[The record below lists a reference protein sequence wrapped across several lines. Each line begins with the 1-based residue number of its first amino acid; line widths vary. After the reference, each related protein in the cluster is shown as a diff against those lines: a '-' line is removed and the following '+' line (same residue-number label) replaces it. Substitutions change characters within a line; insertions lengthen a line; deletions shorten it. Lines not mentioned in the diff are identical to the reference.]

1 MAADKPYYQHLN
13 ASDDL
18 VTPYAAIRA
27 GFVALALEKNR
38 RATPFVEQARV
49 LKAAAS
55 RIQTPMEL
63 VDIEDIQPALLTA
76 AGVSD
81 KAARYLE
88 QQDKIAA
95 IRGLIE
101 NFLEPAGVK
110 FIEELVFRFLLIRGD
125 TLGGS
130 MRNVGGILAQRKL
143 TRMLIST
150 LNVAGKSYQWL
161 YSSMNRWVQ
170 MTIEI

>member
-1 MAADKPYYQHLN
+1 MTMDNPYCQHLN
-13 ASDDL
+13 SSDDL

-49 LKAAAS
+49 LKVAAS
-55 RIQTPMEL
+55 RIQIPMEL

-81 KAARYLE
+81 KAAKYLDTH
-88 QQDKIAA
+88 DKVAA

-101 NFLEPAGVK
+101 NFIEPAGAN

-150 LNVAGKSYQWL
+150 FY
-161 YSSMNRWVQ
+161 
-170 MTIEI
+170 